1 MGRQRISEQLKSND
15 STMKKNSFL
24 LLLAILLFTGF
35 SIQKGKYSTTSGK
48 ISFYSSAPL
57 ENIEGLNSKVSS
69 ILDTESGGIVFSMMI
84 KDFVFDKSLMQEHF
98 NENYMESEKYPK
110 STFKGKIANFSEVNF
125 DQNGKY
131 NVTIEGDL
139 LIHNVTKSVKATG
152 TLEIKDGKIFAKA
165 KFPVKL
171 NDYKVEI
178 PKLVF
183 QNIAET
189 VDVTVDLIYIPYQK

>member
-1 MGRQRISEQLKSND
+1 
-15 STMKKNSFL
+15 MKKNSFI
-24 LLLAILLFTGF
+24 LALTILFFTGF
-35 SIQKGKYSTTSGK
+35 TVTVQQGKYITNNGK

-57 ENIEGLNSKVSS
+57 EDIQAINSKVTS
-69 ILDTESGGIVFSMMI
+69 ILDTETGGIVFSLAI

-98 NENYMESEKYPK
+98 NENYMESDKYPK
-110 STFKGKIANFSEVNF
+110 STFKGKITNLSAVKF

-139 LIHNVTKSVKATG
+139 FIHNVTQPVKATG
-152 TLEIKDGKIFAKA
+152 TMEVKNGKILANA

-171 NDYKVEI
+171 KDYNVEI
-178 PKLVF
+178 PKIVF

-189 VDVTVDLIYIPYQK
+189 VDVTVELSYEPYTK